1 MGTNLRQAVTDLA
14 RQPLVHFLVI
24 GAAIAVLYAWLGDR
38 DAVRPDRTIRI
49 TAANISRLQAE
60 WRARWNRAPTPEE
73 LDGLIR
79 AQTREAALYREALA
93 MGLNEDDPVIRRL
106 LVRKLEGIARD
117 LVELSLSPTEQDLA
131 TYFAEHAD
139 RYRPPPLITFTHV
152 FVDPDRRGEQTLR
165 DADGILA
172 ELQSR
177 GRPTEGIEDV
187 GDPFMLQRYYPEKT
201 EQRIAS
207 LFGREFARSVFE
219 LPAGRWHG
227 PVLSGYGTHLVYV
240 DGRTEFPAPT
250 LAKVE
255 ERVRQ
260 DWVDDEREKITEQYF
275 AQLLARYD
283 VIVERESAGE
293 SADAAVAP
301 AP

>member
-1 MGTNLRQAVTDLA
+1 MGKNLRKAFTDLA

-24 GAAIAVLYAWLGDR
+24 GAAIALLYALLGDP

-49 TAANISRLQAE
+49 TSANISRLEAE

-79 AQTREAALYREALA
+79 AQIREAALYREALA
-93 MGLNEDDPVIRRL
+93 MGLNEDDPVIRRV
-106 LVRKLEGIARD
+106 LVQKLESIARD
-117 LVELSLSPTEQDLA
+117 LVEVSLSPTEQDLA
-131 TYFAEHAD
+131 TYFAENAD
-139 RYRPPPLITFTHV
+139 RYRPPSLITFTHV
-152 FVDPDRRGEQTLR
+152 FLDPDRRGEQTLQ
-165 DADGILA
+165 DADEILA
-172 ELQSR
+172 ELQSL
-177 GRPTEGIEDV
+177 GEPPQGIEEF
-187 GDPFMLQRYYPEKT
+187 GDPFMLQRYYPQKT
-201 EQRIAS
+201 EHRIAS

-240 DGRTEFPAPT
+240 DGLTEFPAPT
-250 LAKVE
+250 LAEVE

-260 DWVDDEREKITEQYF
+260 DWVDGRREEITEQYF

-283 VIVERESAGE
+283 VIVERESA
-293 SADAAVAP
+293 DAPTNAGMAQAP
-301 AP
+301 

>member
-1 MGTNLRQAVTDLA
+1 MGTSLRKVVTDLA

-24 GAAIAVLYAWLGDR
+24 GAAIGVLYAWLGDP

-49 TAANISRLQAE
+49 SSANISRLEAG

-79 AQTREAALYREALA
+79 AQIREAALYREALA
-93 MGLNEDDPVIRRL
+93 MGLNEDDRVIRRV

-117 LVELSLSPTEQDLA
+117 LVEVSLSPTEQDLA
-131 TYFAEHAD
+131 TYFGEHAD
-139 RYRPPPLITFTHV
+139 RYRPASLITFTHV
-152 FVDPDRRGEQTLR
+152 FVDPDRRGEQTLQ
-165 DADGILA
+165 DADEILA
-172 ELQSR
+172 ELQLQ
-177 GRPTEGIEDV
+177 GQPPQGIEAF
-187 GDPFMLQRYYPEKT
+187 GDPFMLQRYYPQKT

-240 DGRTEFPAPT
+240 DGLTEFPAPT
-250 LAKVE
+250 LAEVE
-255 ERVRQ
+255 QRVRQ
-260 DWVDDEREKITEQYF
+260 DWVDGRREEITEQYF

-283 VIVERESAGE
+283 VIVERESADTGM
-293 SADAAVAP
+293 AQAP
-301 AP
+301 

>member
-1 MGTNLRQAVTDLA
+1 LRQAVTDLA

-240 DGRTEFPAPT
+240 DGLTEFPAPT

>member
-1 MGTNLRQAVTDLA
+1 MGKNLRQAVTDLA

-24 GAAIAVLYAWLGDR
+24 AAAIAALYGWLGDR

-49 TAANISRLQAE
+49 TSAKVGRLEAE

-79 AQTREAALYREALA
+79 AHTREAALYREALA
-93 MGLNEDDPVIRRL
+93 MGLNEDDPVIRRV

-131 TYFAEHAD
+131 TYFEKHAD
-139 RYRPPPLITFTHV
+139 RYQPPPLITFTHV
-152 FVDPDRRGEQTLR
+152 FMDPDRRGERTLR
-165 DADGILA
+165 DADAILA
-172 ELQSR
+172 KLQSQ
-177 GRPTEGIEDV
+177 GRPAEGIEDL

-219 LPAGRWHG
+219 LTPGRWHG

-240 DGRTEFPAPT
+240 DRRREFPAPT
-250 LAKVE
+250 LAEVE
-255 ERVRQ
+255 EQVRQ
-260 DWVDDEREKITEQYF
+260 DWVDDKRKEITEQYF

-283 VIVERESAGE
+283 VIVERESADE
-293 SADAAVAP
+293 AADAAEAP

>member
-1 MGTNLRQAVTDLA
+1 MRKAFTDLA
-14 RQPLVHFLVI
+14 RQPLLHFLVI
-24 GAAIAVLYAWLGDR
+24 GAAIALLYGWLADP
-38 DAVRPDRTIRI
+38 DAAGPDRTIRI

-93 MGLNEDDPVIRRL
+93 MGLNEDDPVIRRV

-219 LPAGRWHG
+219 LPTGRWHG

>member
-93 MGLNEDDPVIRRL
+93 MGLNEDDPVIRRV

-131 TYFAEHAD
+131 TYFEEHAD
-139 RYRPPPLITFTHV
+139 RYQPPPLITFTHV
-152 FVDPDRRGEQTLR
+152 FMDPDRRGERTLQ
-165 DADGILA
+165 DADAILA
-172 ELQSR
+172 ELQSQ
-177 GRPTEGIEDV
+177 GRPAEGIEDL

-240 DGRTEFPAPT
+240 DGLTEFPAPT
-250 LAKVE
+250 LAEVE
-255 ERVRQ
+255 DRVRQ
-260 DWVDDEREKITEQYF
+260 DWVDGRREEITGQYF

-283 VIVERESAGE
+283 VIVERESA
-293 SADAAVAP
+293 DAP
-301 AP
+301 ANAGMAQAP

>member
-24 GAAIAVLYAWLGDR
+24 GVAIAALYGWLGDR

-49 TAANISRLQAE
+49 TSANISRLEAE
-60 WRARWNRAPTPEE
+60 WRARWNRVPTPQE

-106 LVRKLEGIARD
+106 LVQKLEGIARD

-165 DADGILA
+165 DADEILA
-172 ELQSR
+172 ELQSQ

-250 LAKVE
+250 LPEVE

-283 VIVERESAGE
+283 VIVERESADD

>member
-1 MGTNLRQAVTDLA
+1 MGTNLRKAVTDLA

-24 GAAIAVLYAWLGDR
+24 AAAIAALYGWLGDG

-49 TAANISRLQAE
+49 TSANISRLQAE
-60 WRARWNRAPTPEE
+60 WRARWKRAPTAEE
-73 LDGLIR
+73 LEGLIR

-93 MGLNEDDPVIRRL
+93 MGLSEDDPVIRRV

-131 TYFAEHAD
+131 TYFEKHAD
-139 RYRPPPLITFTHV
+139 RYRRSPLITFTHV
-152 FVDPDRRGEQTLR
+152 FMDPDRRGEQTLR
-165 DADGILA
+165 DADAILA
-172 ELQSR
+172 ELQSQ
-177 GRPTEGIEDV
+177 GRPAEGIEEF

-250 LAKVE
+250 LAEVE

-283 VIVERESAGE
+283 VIVEREPADE
-293 SADAAVAP
+293 PADAAVAP

>member
-1 MGTNLRQAVTDLA
+1 MGADLRKAVTDLA

-24 GAAIAVLYAWLGDR
+24 AAAIAVLHAWLGDR
-38 DAVRPDRTIRI
+38 DAVGPDRTIRI
-49 TAANISRLQAE
+49 SSAKISRLEAE

-73 LDGLIR
+73 LSGLIR
-79 AQTREAALYREALA
+79 AQIREAALYREALA
-93 MGLNEDDPVIRRL
+93 MGLNEDDPVIRRV

-117 LVELSLSPTEQDLA
+117 LVEISLSPTEQDLA
-131 TYFAEHAD
+131 AYFEEHAD
-139 RYRPPPLITFTHV
+139 RYRSPPLITFTHV
-152 FVDPDRRGEQTLR
+152 FMDPDRRGDRTLR
-165 DADGILA
+165 DADEALA

-177 GRPTEGIEDV
+177 GQPTEGIEDF

-219 LPAGRWHG
+219 LTEGRWHG

-240 DGRTEFPAPT
+240 DGRREFPTPA
-250 LAKVE
+250 LAEVE

-260 DWVDDEREKITEQYF
+260 DWVDEKRKQITEQYF

-283 VIVERESAGE
+283 VIVERESTDE
-293 SADAAVAP
+293 RADAATAP

>member
-187 GDPFMLQRYYPEKT
+187 GDPFMLQRYYPQKT

-240 DGRTEFPAPT
+240 DGLMAFPAPT
-250 LAKVE
+250 LAEVE
-255 ERVRQ
+255 DRVRQ
-260 DWVDDEREKITEQYF
+260 DWVDGRREEITGQYF

-283 VIVERESAGE
+283 VIVERESA
-293 SADAAVAP
+293 DAP
-301 AP
+301 ANAGMAQAP